1 MKKRIFIL
9 TLLVSIF
16 SSAQIFAFGVK
27 VDGDFGGK
35 TSLCDL
41 GVVFNNSKQ
50 TALFSTGIC
59 FGSMK
64 STVKEDR
71 TTYEYYGGSYYST
84 TETVKVDKSFP
95 VFGAFFDYTQR
106 IPFLKKEKF
115 DVGIDFGAGIRFN
128 YGSNSN
134 SAMFA
139 VDLFPK
145 VGASARFLGA
155 ILDLN
160 YQFILR
166 VGSTSSIDNAFNISC
181 KYLFGS
187 KGKSSKTVS
196 SNSGSFIPSDNPR
209 YIIVDPDVSF

>member
-16 SSAQIFAFGVK
+16 SSVQVFAFGVR

-41 GVVFNNSKQ
+41 GIVFNNSNQ
-50 TALFSTGIC
+50 TALFSTGIN
-59 FGSMK
+59 FGTMK
-64 STVKEDR
+64 STVKEEQPI
-71 TTYEYYGGSYYST
+71 YNYWGSYSG

-95 VFGAFFDYTQR
+95 VFGVFFDYTQR

-145 VGASARFLGA
+145 VGASARFFGA

-187 KGKSSKTVS
+187 KGKTSRTVS
-196 SNSGSFIPSDNPR
+196 NNSGSFIPSDNSR

>member
-59 FGSMK
+59 FGAIK
-64 STVKEDR
+64 APVKEEI
-71 TTYEYYGGSYYST
+71 TKYNYYGGYSI
-84 TETVKVDKSFP
+84 EKVVVDKAFP

>member
-9 TLLVSIF
+9 TLLISIF
-16 SSAQIFAFGVK
+16 SSTQIFAFGVK

-59 FGSMK
+59 FGAIK
-64 STVKEDR
+64 APVKEEITIDKG
-71 TTYEYYGGSYYST
+71 YLYGGTY
-84 TETVKVDKSFP
+84 TEKVVVDKAFP

>member
-16 SSAQIFAFGVK
+16 SSAQIFAFGAK

-59 FGSMK
+59 FGAIK
-64 STVKEDR
+64 APVKEEI
-71 TTYEYYGGSYYST
+71 TKYNYYGGYSI
-84 TETVKVDKSFP
+84 EKVVVDKAFP

-160 YQFILR
+160 YQLILR
-166 VGSTSSIDNAFNISC
+166 CGTTNESFVKVDNAFSISC
-181 KYLFGS
+181 KYMFSS
-187 KGKSSKTVS
+187 KGKVS
-196 SNSGSFIPSDNPR
+196 SGNSSVSSGDTN
-209 YIIVDPDVSF
+209 YIIVDPYVFF

>member
-1 MKKRIFIL
+1 
-9 TLLVSIF
+9 
-16 SSAQIFAFGVK
+16 
-27 VDGDFGGK
+27 
-35 TSLCDL
+35 
-41 GVVFNNSKQ
+41 
-50 TALFSTGIC
+50 
-59 FGSMK
+59 
-64 STVKEDR
+64 
-71 TTYEYYGGSYYST
+71 
-84 TETVKVDKSFP
+84 
-95 VFGAFFDYTQR
+95 
-106 IPFLKKEKF
+106 KEKF

-160 YQFILR
+160 YQLILR

>member
-59 FGSMK
+59 FGAIK
-64 STVKEDR
+64 APVKEEITIDKG
-71 TTYEYYGGSYYST
+71 YLYGGYY
-84 TETVKVDKSFP
+84 TEKVVVDKAFP

-160 YQFILR
+160 YQLILR
-166 VGSTSSIDNAFNISC
+166 CGTTNESFVKVDNAFSISC
-181 KYLFGS
+181 KYMFSS
-187 KGKSSKTVS
+187 KGRAVSGKSSVS
-196 SNSGSFIPSDNPR
+196 SGDTN
-209 YIIVDPDVSF
+209 YIIVDPDVFF

>member
-59 FGSMK
+59 FGAIK
-64 STVKEDR
+64 APVKEEI
-71 TTYEYYGGSYYST
+71 TKYTYGGYY
-84 TETVKVDKSFP
+84 TEKVVVDKAFP

-160 YQFILR
+160 YQLILR

-209 YIIVDPDVSF
+209 YIIVDSDVSF

>member
-59 FGSMK
+59 FGAIK
-64 STVKEDR
+64 APVKEEITIDKG
-71 TTYEYYGGSYYST
+71 YLYGGTY
-84 TETVKVDKSFP
+84 TEKVVADKAFP

>member
-16 SSAQIFAFGVK
+16 SSVQVFAFGVK

-41 GVVFNNSKQ
+41 GIVFNNSNQ
-50 TALFSTGIC
+50 TALFSTGIN
-59 FGSMK
+59 FGTMK

-71 TTYEYYGGSYYST
+71 TEYDFWGNRY
-84 TETVKVDKSFP
+84 TESVKVDKSFP
-95 VFGAFFDYTQR
+95 VFGVFFDYTQR

-139 VDLFPK
+139 LDLYPK
-145 VGASARFLGA
+145 IGASARFFGA

-187 KGKSSKTVS
+187 KGKTSSTNLSAS
-196 SNSGSFIPSDNPR
+196 SGDTY

>member
-16 SSAQIFAFGVK
+16 SSAQIFAFGAK

-59 FGSMK
+59 FGAIK
-64 STVKEDR
+64 APVKEEI
-71 TTYEYYGGSYYST
+71 TKYNYYGGYSI
-84 TETVKVDKSFP
+84 EKVVVDKAFP

-160 YQFILR
+160 YQLILR
-166 VGSTSSIDNAFNISC
+166 CGSTNESFVKVDNAFSISC
-181 KYLFGS
+181 KYMFSS
-187 KGKSSKTVS
+187 KGKVS
-196 SNSGSFIPSDNPR
+196 SGNSSVSSGDTN
-209 YIIVDPDVSF
+209 YIIVDPYVFF

>member
-59 FGSMK
+59 FGAIK
-64 STVKEDR
+64 APVKEEITIDKG
-71 TTYEYYGGSYYST
+71 YLYGGSY
-84 TETVKVDKSFP
+84 TEKVVVDKAFP

>member
-59 FGSMK
+59 FGAIK
-64 STVKEDR
+64 APVKEEI
-71 TTYEYYGGSYYST
+71 TKYNYYSGYY
-84 TETVKVDKSFP
+84 TEKVVVDKAFP
-95 VFGAFFDYTQR
+95 VVGAFFDYTQR

>member
-59 FGSMK
+59 FGAIK
-64 STVKEDR
+64 APVKEEI
-71 TTYEYYGGSYYST
+71 TKYNYYGGYSI
-84 TETVKVDKSFP
+84 EKVVVDKAFP

-160 YQFILR
+160 YQLILR
-166 VGSTSSIDNAFNISC
+166 CGTTNESFVKVDNAFSISC
-181 KYLFGS
+181 KYMFSS
-187 KGKSSKTVS
+187 KGRAASGNSSVS
-196 SNSGSFIPSDNPR
+196 SGDTN
-209 YIIVDPDVSF
+209 YIIVDPYVYF

>member
-59 FGSMK
+59 FGAIK
-64 STVKEDR
+64 APVKEEI
-71 TTYEYYGGSYYST
+71 TKYNYYGGYSI
-84 TETVKVDKSFP
+84 EKVVVDKAFP

-160 YQFILR
+160 YQLILR
-166 VGSTSSIDNAFNISC
+166 CGSTNESFVKVDNAFSISC
-181 KYLFGS
+181 KYMFSS
-187 KGKSSKTVS
+187 KGRASSGNSSVS
-196 SNSGSFIPSDNPR
+196 SGDTY
-209 YIIVDPDVSF
+209 YIIVDPDVTF

>member
-160 YQFILR
+160 YQLILR
-166 VGSTSSIDNAFNISC
+166 CGSTNESFVKVDNAFSISC
-181 KYLFGS
+181 KYMFSS
-187 KGKSSKTVS
+187 KGRASSGKSSVS
-196 SNSGSFIPSDNPR
+196 SGDTN
-209 YIIVDPDVSF
+209 YIIVDPDVFF

>member
-59 FGSMK
+59 FGAIK
-64 STVKEDR
+64 APVKEEITIDKG
-71 TTYEYYGGSYYST
+71 YLYGGSY
-84 TETVKVDKSFP
+84 TEKVVVDKAFP

-139 VDLFPK
+139 LDLYPK
-145 VGASARFLGA
+145 IGASARFFGA

>member
-59 FGSMK
+59 FGAIK
-64 STVKEDR
+64 APVKEEI
-71 TTYEYYGGSYYST
+71 TKYNYYGGYSI
-84 TETVKVDKSFP
+84 EKVVVDKAFP

-160 YQFILR
+160 YQLILR
-166 VGSTSSIDNAFNISC
+166 CGSTNESFVKVDNAFSISC
-181 KYLFGS
+181 KYMFSS
-187 KGKSSKTVS
+187 KGRASSGNSSVS
-196 SNSGSFIPSDNPR
+196 SGDTY
-209 YIIVDPDVSF
+209 YIIVDPAVTF

>member
-16 SSAQIFAFGVK
+16 SSVQVFAFGVK

-41 GVVFNNSKQ
+41 GIVFNNSKE
-50 TALFSTGIC
+50 TALFSTGIN
-59 FGSMK
+59 FGTMK
-64 STVKEDR
+64 STVKEEQSIYD
-71 TTYEYYGGSYYST
+71 YWGSYSG

-95 VFGAFFDYTQR
+95 VFGVFFDYTQR

-139 VDLFPK
+139 VDLYPK
-145 VGASARFLGA
+145 VGASARFFGA

-187 KGKSSKTVS
+187 KGKTSSTNLSAS
-196 SNSGSFIPSDNPR
+196 SGDTY

>member
-59 FGSMK
+59 FGAIK
-64 STVKEDR
+64 APVKEEI
-71 TTYEYYGGSYYST
+71 TKYNYGYYPY
-84 TETVKVDKSFP
+84 TEKVVVDKAFP

-160 YQFILR
+160 YQLILR

>member
-59 FGSMK
+59 FGAIK
-64 STVKEDR
+64 APVKEEK
-71 TTYEYYGGSYYST
+71 TIYNSGYYPY
-84 TETVKVDKSFP
+84 TEKVVVDKAFS

-160 YQFILR
+160 YQLILR
-166 VGSTSSIDNAFNISC
+166 CGSTNESFVKVDNAFSISC
-181 KYLFGS
+181 KYMFSS
-187 KGKSSKTVS
+187 KGRASSGNLNVS
-196 SNSGSFIPSDNPR
+196 SGDTN
-209 YIIVDPDVSF
+209 YIIVDPDVFF

>member
-59 FGSMK
+59 FGAIK
-64 STVKEDR
+64 APVKEEITIDKG
-71 TTYEYYGGSYYST
+71 YLYGGSY
-84 TETVKVDKSFP
+84 TEKVVVDKAFS

>member
-59 FGSMK
+59 FGAIK
-64 STVKEDR
+64 APVKEEITIDKG
-71 TTYEYYGGSYYST
+71 YLYGGSY
-84 TETVKVDKSFP
+84 TEKVVVDKAFP

-160 YQFILR
+160 YQLILR

>member
-16 SSAQIFAFGVK
+16 SSVQIFAFGVK

-59 FGSMK
+59 FGAIK
-64 STVKEDR
+64 APVKEEITIDKG
-71 TTYEYYGGSYYST
+71 YLYGGSY
-84 TETVKVDKSFP
+84 TEKVVVDKAFP

-160 YQFILR
+160 YQLILR

>member
-16 SSAQIFAFGVK
+16 SSVQVFAFGVK

-41 GVVFNNSKQ
+41 GIVFNNSNE
-50 TALFSTGIC
+50 TALFSTGIN

-64 STVKEDR
+64 STVKEEQPIYD
-71 TTYEYYGGSYYST
+71 YWGSYIG

-95 VFGAFFDYTQR
+95 VFGVFFDYTQR

-139 VDLFPK
+139 VDLYPK
-145 VGASARFLGA
+145 VGASARFFGA

-187 KGKSSKTVS
+187 KGKTSSTNLSAS
-196 SNSGSFIPSDNPR
+196 SGDTY

>member
-59 FGSMK
+59 FGAIK
-64 STVKEDR
+64 APVKEEITIDR
-71 TTYEYYGGSYYST
+71 GYLYGGTY
-84 TETVKVDKSFP
+84 TEKVVVDKAFP

>member
-59 FGSMK
+59 FGAIK
-64 STVKEDR
+64 APVKEEI
-71 TTYEYYGGSYYST
+71 TKYNYYGGYSI
-84 TETVKVDKSFP
+84 EKVVVDKAFP

-160 YQFILR
+160 YQLILR
-166 VGSTSSIDNAFNISC
+166 CGTTNESFVKVDNAFSISC
-181 KYLFGS
+181 KYMFSS
-187 KGKSSKTVS
+187 KGRASSGNSSVS
-196 SNSGSFIPSDNPR
+196 SGDTN
-209 YIIVDPDVSF
+209 YIIVDPYVYF

>member
-59 FGSMK
+59 FGAIK
-64 STVKEDR
+64 APVKEEITIDKG
-71 TTYEYYGGSYYST
+71 YLYGGTY
-84 TETVKVDKSFP
+84 TEKVVVDKAFP

>member
-59 FGSMK
+59 FGAIK
-64 STVKEDR
+64 APVKEEITIDKG
-71 TTYEYYGGSYYST
+71 YLYGGTY
-84 TETVKVDKSFP
+84 TEKVVVDKAFP

-160 YQFILR
+160 YQLILR

>member
-59 FGSMK
+59 FGAIK
-64 STVKEDR
+64 APVKEEITIDKG
-71 TTYEYYGGSYYST
+71 YLYGGYY
-84 TETVKVDKSFP
+84 TEKVVVDKAFP